1 MALMHHL
8 PAPCQVFFAKSSCW
22 VQSASGSSTV
32 SFRMAAFDLSLP
44 SLLVLIT
51 LMRYFAP
58 SSAEDGT
65 RSISA
70 CPSTKAIFCWR
81 FGPARLFPGVPVS

>member
-8 PAPCQVFFAKSSCW
+8 PAPCQVFFCKKFMLGA
-22 VQSASGSSTV
+22 VGIGDFYRLV
-32 SFRMAAFDLSLP
+32 RMAVFDVSLP
-44 SLLVLIT
+44 SLLVLIA
-51 LMRYFAP
+51 LMRCFAP
-58 SSAEDGT
+58 SSAEDGA

-81 FGPARLFPGVPVS
+81 FGAARLFPGVPVS